1 MAEGAEKLREKLRQ
15 KLGRKDRQEKAG
27 VHAMDTVQ
35 KKTKR
40 KFDALG
46 AGMSSPHEKR
56 NTSAGGTPIS
66 PERFDL
72 PQIQSFESVRKK
84 GREGHTV
91 RFMEVHEKK
100 VSSMGTITLHPN
112 EIKSHSSAVVP
123 IL

>member
-1 MAEGAEKLREKLRQ
+1 
-15 KLGRKDRQEKAG
+15 
-27 VHAMDTVQ
+27 MDTVQ
-35 KKTKR
+35 KKMKR

-46 AGMSSPHEKR
+46 AAMSSPHEKKR

-84 GREGHTV
+84 DVKGTLYV
-91 RFMEVHEKK
+91 SWKFHEKK

-112 EIKSHSSAVVP
+112 EIKEPFKRRGAHTLIGCTHVFYYRGQEREELP
-123 IL
+123 KRKDQL